1 MKTGMNRASIREA
14 STFILQLE
22 EAAASCEKKAA
33 AAQWNAM
40 TEGKPEDYEAA
51 EKLALLAK
59 KVYSDKKKLDRA
71 TAYLQNGNLARHS
84 TLARQLQL
92 AKLLLTEYSVDPK
105 VIAELTRAET
115 EAEQLFAT
123 FRPTFEAE
131 VTTSGS
137 LEDILRKERDPE
149 RRYGAWL
156 ALKSVGPVVADNVRA
171 LLRLRNQSARLAGF
185 SDFWTM
191 QMKLSE
197 IDPDQLLGTLRDLAS
212 TTDEPFRKVLG
223 KITRASEARFGA
235 RGSPLKPWH
244 LADPFFQE
252 VPDWAV
258 SELPGD
264 AGATDPVASAAAYYQ
279 SIGFDVSAILA
290 RSSLYEAPGKN
301 PHAFSL
307 AVDRD
312 GDVRVLCNVKNT
324 LAWHRTML
332 HELGH
337 AIYSTFIRKDLPW
350 MLRQEAHPLTT
361 EGIAMFFDS
370 AAHTSTY
377 LQRFA
382 GVGPEQ
388 AKQLENAL
396 QERRKLSR
404 LVFLRWC
411 LVMIHFE
418 MEAYRDPEQSLSDAW
433 WTLVERYQF
442 LQRPEGRDEPDWA
455 TKIHIVMAPAYY
467 QNYLL
472 GELFGAQLRK
482 TLGGLVGSSTLAG
495 ELLFAPEIAPFLRDK
510 IFAPGRSLT
519 WQALLQQA
527 TGSRLDPAHLLEE
540 TAL

>member
-1 MKTGMNRASIREA
+1 MKTGVNRTANREA
-14 STFILQLE
+14 ATFIQQLE
-22 EAAASCEKKAA
+22 DAAAACEQKAA
-33 AAQWNAM
+33 AAQWTAM
-40 TEGKPEDYEAA
+40 TEGKPQDYEAA

-59 KVYSDKKKLDRA
+59 KVYSDKKKLVQA
-71 TAYLQNGNLARHS
+71 TAFSNADNLTGQP

-92 AKLLLTEYSVDPK
+92 AKLLLTEYSVDSE
-105 VIAELTRAET
+105 VLAELTRAET
-115 EAEQLFAT
+115 KAEQLFAT
-123 FRPTFEAE
+123 FRPTFAGE
-131 VTTSGS
+131 TSTSGA
-137 LEDILRKERDPE
+137 LEEVLRTERLPDQ
-149 RRYGAWL
+149 RKAAWL
-156 ALKSVGPVVADNVRA
+156 ALKSVGPLVADSVRT

-191 QMKLSE
+191 QMELSE
-197 IDPDQLLGTLRDLAS
+197 IDPDQLLATLRDLAAA
-212 TTDEPFRKVLG
+212 TNEPFRKVLG

-235 RGSPLKPWH
+235 QGNPLRPWH

-264 AGATDPVASAAAYYQ
+264 AGTTDPVASAAAYYR

-307 AVDRD
+307 SVDRD

-382 GVGPEQ
+382 GVGPQQ
-388 AKQLENAL
+388 AMQLESAL

-418 MEAYRDPEQSLSDAW
+418 MEAYKDPDQSLSDAW

-442 LQRPEGRDEPDWA
+442 LERPKGRHQPDWA

-482 TLGGLVGSSTLAG
+482 TLGDLVGASTHNG
-495 ELLFAPEIAPFLRDK
+495 DVLFTPEIAPFLRDR
-510 IFAPGRSLT
+510 IFAPGRSVT
-519 WQALLQQA
+519 WQALLEQA